1 MKIIKNVNL
10 YGSICDIGVENGKIT
25 AIGALEGEGVDFG
38 GGASDGMSIV
48 DVDKRY
54 FDREPN
60 CNFAFSANREKFV
73 ALLTKLLKAR

>member
-1 MKIIKNVNL
+1 MYV
-10 YGSICDIGVENGKIT
+10 D
-25 AIGALEGEGVDFG
+25 VDFG

-54 FDREPN
+54 FDKEAN